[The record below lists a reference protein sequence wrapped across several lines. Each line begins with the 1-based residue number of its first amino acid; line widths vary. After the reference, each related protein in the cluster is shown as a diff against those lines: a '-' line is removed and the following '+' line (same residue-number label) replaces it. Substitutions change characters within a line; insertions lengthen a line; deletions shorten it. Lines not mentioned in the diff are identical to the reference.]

1 MKVYVSKMGKEEL
14 KKKIADIIHNAQWIV
29 GYHGRVEGD
38 FYIENEDEVVE
49 EIIKLVKEK

>member
-1 MKVYVSKMGKEEL
+1 MIEEEL
-14 KKKIADIIHNAQWIV
+14 KKKIADLIYNAQWII

-49 EIIKLVKEK
+49 EIIKLVKEE

>member
-1 MKVYVSKMGKEEL
+1 MVKEEL
-14 KKKIADIIHNAQWIV
+14 KKKIADLIYNAKWIV

-49 EIIKLVKEK
+49 EIIKLVKEE